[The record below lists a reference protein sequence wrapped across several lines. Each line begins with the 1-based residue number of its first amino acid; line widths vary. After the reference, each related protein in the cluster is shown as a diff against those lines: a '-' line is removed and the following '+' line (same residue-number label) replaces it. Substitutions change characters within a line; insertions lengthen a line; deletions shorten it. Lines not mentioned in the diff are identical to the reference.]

1 MLAKGEPL
9 LRVICFALGSA
20 SVRIR
25 SLVISHIF
33 SSIISRYAIIPIV
46 IQYYIFRLFTIQNF
60 GKGRRPGITRPE
72 TLVRGNPPCLQFRHV
87 RIHSSQI
94 SEWTN
99 IDLPVPGAMSTRSD
113 EAKA

>member
-46 IQYYIFRLFTIQNF
+46 IQYYIF
-60 GKGRRPGITRPE
+60 PGIYYTKLRKREEAGYYAARNPCTR
-72 TLVRGNPPCLQFRHV
+72 
-87 RIHSSQI
+87 
-94 SEWTN
+94 
-99 IDLPVPGAMSTRSD
+99 
-113 EAKA
+113 